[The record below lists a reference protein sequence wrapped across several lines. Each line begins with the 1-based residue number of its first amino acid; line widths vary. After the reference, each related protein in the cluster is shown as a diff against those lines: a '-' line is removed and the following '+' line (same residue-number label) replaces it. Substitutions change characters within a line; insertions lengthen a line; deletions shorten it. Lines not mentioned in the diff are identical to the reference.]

1 MKLKW
6 FVGQRKEIKMARI
19 FIVMGKSATGKD
31 TIYKKLLEAE
41 ELNLRTAVMYTTRPI
56 RKSEEDGVEYRFV
69 DESTLF
75 ELQRQNKIIE
85 HRSYDTIHGIW
96 HYFTVND
103 GQIDLEEADY
113 LMIGTL
119 ETYAQIREYYGKDR
133 VIPVYIEVED
143 GARLIR
149 AIRREQKQEQ
159 PKYAEMCRRF
169 LADDEDF
176 SEENLQKNGITKR
189 YQNLDI
195 NICLFEVKEDIKNY
209 TVNS

>member
-1 MKLKW
+1 MGKDKN
-6 FVGQRKEIKMARI
+6 MARI

-41 ELNLRTAVMYTTRPI
+41 ELQLKTAVMYTTRPI
-56 RKSEEDGVEYRFV
+56 RMSEENGVEYYFV
-69 DESTLF
+69 DEDTLI
-75 ELQRQNKIIE
+75 ELQKQKKIIE
-85 HRSYDTIHGIW
+85 HRAYETIHGTW

-103 GQIDLEEADY
+103 GQINLEEADY

-119 ETYAQIREYYGKDR
+119 ETYQQIREYFGKDK
-133 VIPVYIEVED
+133 VVPIYIEVED
-143 GARLIR
+143 GIRLMR

-169 LADDEDF
+169 LADEEDF
-176 SEENLQKNGITKR
+176 SEENLIKCGITKR

-195 NICLFEVKEDIKNY
+195 NICLYEVKEDIKKLL
-209 TVNS
+209 

>member
-1 MKLKW
+1 
-6 FVGQRKEIKMARI
+6 MARI

-119 ETYAQIREYYGKDR
+119 ETYAQIREYYGEDR

-195 NICLFEVKEDIKNY
+195 NICLFEVKKDIKNY
-209 TVNS
+209 SVNS